1 MEMKHFTHQELMQME
16 TRFRASFINS
26 LGGFK
31 SVALIGTKS
40 KDGMTNLAIFNS
52 FVHIGANP
60 PYIGFI
66 SRPDS
71 VDRHTLENL
80 QDTSYYTINHL
91 NESIFK
97 AGHHTS
103 ARFRRDQSEFDETG
117 LTPLYRS
124 DFWAPFVAE
133 SHVQLG
139 VKFIQA
145 VTLEIN
151 GTLLVI
157 GKIEHVYFPSG
168 SMCTDGF
175 LDLEKAGSIA
185 GSGLDSYHA
194 TQRLD
199 RLTYAKPDSIPQSVV
214 IDYLD

>member
-1 MEMKHFTHQELMQME
+1 MEKKHFTFDELMQLE
-16 TRFRASFINS
+16 TRFRASLINS

-40 KDGMTNLAIFNS
+40 ASGQTNLAIFNS

-80 QDTSYYTINHL
+80 QTTGYYTINHL
-91 NESIFK
+91 NESIYK
-97 AGHHTS
+97 AGHQTS
-103 ARFRRDQSEFDETG
+103 ARFRREQSEFDETG
-117 LTPLYRS
+117 LTAEYRS

-133 SHVQLG
+133 SNVQLG
-139 VKFIQA
+139 VKFIHD
-145 VTLEIN
+145 VPLEIN

-157 GKIEHVYFPSG
+157 GKIEHIYFPSG
-168 SMCTDGF
+168 SLSVDGY
-175 LDLEKAGSIA
+175 LDLEKLGTVA
-185 GSGLDSYHA
+185 GSGLDSYHT

-199 RLTYAKPDSIPQSVV
+199 RLTYAKPGVELQSVA
-214 IDYLD
+214 IDYLE